1 VSIAIAMSE
10 TSSEVQA
17 PAEDGLIGYSR
28 SPHPQILLKIAI
40 AINDGTPFIDWVA
53 GLYSKEAMDFLI
65 WLHDRIAASEL
76 AQCDAQDFFGACW
89 RRAGAAHLSLPPAFY
104 FVAFCFIS
112 PPGTSQLSFAEQLE
126 STVWDATVAN
136 LEASYYA
143 SYYATSQIFDAAEA
157 TAAPT
162 VSNRFRRM
170 LKWNLQQ
177 HVSVWGKPKC
187 LHQKVGYLSCYECPE
202 SGFMPMAMLLEQRI
216 YNKQDLLERIKA
228 KYVNRYQGDADRHF
242 Y

>member
-1 VSIAIAMSE
+1 MSE
-10 TSSEVQA
+10 TSSLSEVQA

-76 AQCDAQDFFGACW
+76 AQCDAQDFFGACKM
-89 RRAGAAHLSLPPAFY
+89 RAGAAHLSLPPAFY

-112 PPGTSQLSFAEQLE
+112 PPGTLQLTFDEQLE

-143 SYYATSQIFDAAEA
+143 TAQVSS
-157 TAAPT
+157 AAPQ

-170 LKWNLQQ
+170 LKWSTQDRI
-177 HVSVWGKPKC
+177 SVWGKPKC
-187 LHQKVGYLSCYECPE
+187 LHKKVGYLSCYECPE
-202 SGFMPMAMLLEQRI
+202 SGFMPILLEERI

>member
-1 VSIAIAMSE
+1 M
-10 TSSEVQA
+10 
-17 PAEDGLIGYSR
+17 
-28 SPHPQILLKIAI
+28 
-40 AINDGTPFIDWVA
+40 
-53 GLYSKEAMDFLI
+53 YSKEAFDFLI
-65 WLHDRIAASEL
+65 WIHDKIAASTL
-76 AQCDAQDFFGACW
+76 DQCDAQAFHGAFKMQ
-89 RRAGAAHLSLPPAFY
+89 AGAAYLSLPPAFY

-112 PPGTSQLSFAEQLE
+112 PPGTLQLSFDEQLE

-143 SYYATSQIFDAAEA
+143 TAQVSS
-157 TAAPT
+157 AAPQ

-202 SGFMPMAMLLEQRI
+202 SGFMPILLDERI
-216 YNKQDLLERIKA
+216 YNKQDLLNNIKR
-228 KYVNRYQGDADRHF
+228 KYVNRYQGDAERHF

>member
-1 VSIAIAMSE
+1 MSE

-40 AINDGTPFIDWVA
+40 AINDGTPFIGWVA
-53 GLYSKEAMDFLI
+53 GLYSKEALDFLI

-76 AQCDAQDFFGACW
+76 AQCDAQDFFGACKM
-89 RRAGAAHLSLPPAFY
+89 RAGAAHLSLPPAFY

-202 SGFMPMAMLLEQRI
+202 SGFMPILLEQRI

>member
-1 VSIAIAMSE
+1 MSQ
-10 TSSEVQA
+10 SDVQA
-17 PAEDGLIGYSR
+17 PTEDELIGYSR

-40 AINDGTPFIDWVA
+40 AINDGTSFIGWVA
-53 GLYSKEAMDFLI
+53 RLYSKEALDFLI

-76 AQCDAQDFFGACW
+76 AQCDAQDFFGACKM
-89 RRAGAAHLSLPPAFY
+89 RAGAAYLSLPPAFY

-112 PPGTSQLSFAEQLE
+112 PPGTLQLSFEEQLE

-143 SYYATSQIFDAAEA
+143 TAQVSS
-157 TAAPT
+157 AAPQ

-202 SGFMPMAMLLEQRI
+202 SGFMPILLDERI
-216 YNKQDLLERIKA
+216 YNKQDLLNNIKRWPSPWPLSVCA
-228 KYVNRYQGDADRHF
+228 SVLSNQV
-242 Y
+242 